1 MKKKRWDTFP
11 YRESISKIIRV
22 MKLVSFILLA
32 GFMQVAA
39 NVYSQNAN
47 IRLSMQ
53 DVKLDEVIKAIQK
66 QTEFT
71 FFYSPDDIR
80 DVTISKIDLE
90 KATLEKTLDLCLK
103 GTNLAYE
110 IIYKAVILKKTEDHD
125 QKSPDLPTQQKPEKK
140 ELSGTAK
147 DTKGL
152 PLPGV
157 TVVAKG
163 TTTGTITDNDGK
175 FRLSVPTDAKTLV
188 FSFIGMK
195 SQEFLI
201 AGTITFNV
209 VMEEEAVGLDEL
221 VVVGYGFQKKES
233 VVGAISQIDSKA
245 LVNSGTTNVTNAIA
259 GKLSGVLTI
268 QNSGEPGAN
277 NSEIIIR
284 GLSSWNG
291 SAPLVM
297 VDGVERDFS
306 GLDPNEINTISV
318 LKDASAT
325 AVFGAK
331 GANGVIIVTT
341 KRGNIGKPKLDF
353 SAAYGLQRATMIP
366 DHISSYTTLSMLNV
380 ANMNEGNFQNLI
392 TPGVLNEYRNPS
404 TPLNALRY
412 PDVNW
417 FKVSTRPFAQSF
429 NANVNISGGTNFVK
443 YFCSLGYSN
452 EGDFFDQKKE
462 GYYDLSYNY
471 KRFNY
476 RTNVDFQLTKSSTL
490 SFNLGGT
497 IGVKNGNGAGPWT
510 GLYST
515 SSARFPAYFPAWVL
529 EMVPDPVY
537 PDAKGIR
544 LADRFGGYRT
554 NPYTDFN
561 NGSFVQNLD
570 SKLFTDILFRQNLD
584 FITKG
589 LSFKGQA
596 ALSTDYTNGLLQGSQ
611 YFPEYIL
618 NYEDIGKTGVNP
630 WVRTGQGMEY
640 YQMPPLNLS
649 IGSLGSN
656 YRNLYYELGFNYSN
670 TFGRHSVTG
679 LALMNRSQKNSGTE
693 FAYYNSA
700 LVGRATYDFAH
711 KYLFEM
717 NVGYTGSERF
727 APGNRYGIFP
737 SAAIGWVVSEEKFFK
752 NAIPWVNKLK
762 FRYSD
767 GLTGSDAAGS
777 RWLYMGGFK
786 TSSGYIYEDK
796 VANIDAQWER
806 ARKRDLGLEIGLFR
820 NVFNISVDLFDE
832 YRDKM
837 LLTPRSVTF
846 LVANSFKDL
855 NLGSFKKHGYEVE
868 LGFNKTTPTQF
879 NYWAKAILGFNENRV
894 IFKDDLAYSP
904 DYVRDAS
911 KPLGY
916 AKGSIL
922 TGTGYYT
929 SVNDIQNNLSS
940 IGVSKT
946 KVGDYKFLDY
956 TVDGI
961 INSLDKY
968 PIAGNTYPP
977 YTYSFSSGFRYKKF
991 EFSFMFQGNKGKYV
1005 SYTDTYEVEFTYGE
1019 WRVHTSQ
1026 LDYWTP
1032 ANPDANHSTLHFST
1046 TGGAPAI
1053 MANMGSVEG
1062 RTWRNS
1068 DYLRLKEVYA
1078 GYNFSPKFLNSF
1090 LGVSNILCYATAN
1103 DLWTITDLVEGDPE
1117 RKDFSMGFYPQLTS
1131 VKLGV
1136 KVAF

>member
-1 MKKKRWDTFP
+1 MKNEVTKFFLFKKHLPLFATFLLVGFFFFQLSAFAQQK
-11 YRESISKIIRV
+11 SI
-22 MKLVSFILLA
+22 A
-32 GFMQVAA
+32 GSVRDDQGKPIPGA
-39 NVYSQNAN
+39 S
-47 IRLSMQ
+47 
-53 DVKLDEVIKAIQK
+53 VI
-66 QTEFT
+66 
-71 FFYSPDDIR
+71 
-80 DVTISKIDLE
+80 V
-90 KATLEKTLDLCLK
+90 K
-103 GTNLAYE
+103 GT
-110 IIYKAVILKKTEDHD
+110 IIGITT
-125 QKSPDLPTQQKPEKK
+125 DL
-140 ELSGTAK
+140 
-147 DTKGL
+147 
-152 PLPGV
+152 
-157 TVVAKG
+157 
-163 TTTGTITDNDGK
+163 DGN
-175 FRLSVPTDAKTLV
+175 FSLSVPATAKTLV
-188 FSFIGMK
+188 ISFMGLTSKEIPLV
-195 SQEFLI
+195 S
-201 AGTITFNV
+201 TNVFNV
-209 VMEEEAVGLDEL
+209 TLSESTFSIDE
-221 VVVGYGFQKKES
+221 VVIVGYGTQKKES
-233 VVGAISQIDSKA
+233 VVGAINQIDNRA
-245 LVNSGTTNVTNAIA
+245 LVNSGSTNVTNALA

-277 NSEIIIR
+277 DSEIIIR

-291 SAPLVM
+291 SKPLVM
-297 VDGVERDFS
+297 VDGVKRDFTD
-306 GLDPNEINTISV
+306 LDPNEINTISV

-325 AVFGAK
+325 AVFGAT

-341 KRGNIGKPKLDF
+341 KRGSFGKPKLNF
-353 SAAYGLQRATMIP
+353 SASYGLQKATRIP

-380 ANMNEGNFQNLI
+380 ANMNELLFQSLI
-392 TPGVLNEYRNPS
+392 TPEVLNEYRYPS

-412 PDVNW
+412 PDVDW

-429 NANVNISGGTNFVK
+429 NANANISGGTNFIK
-443 YFCSLGYSN
+443 YFCTLGYSN

-490 SFNLGGT
+490 SFNLGGSVG
-497 IGVKNGNGAGPWT
+497 IKNGNGAGPWT

-529 EMVPDPVY
+529 DMVPDPVY
-537 PDAKGIR
+537 PDATGIR

-561 NGSFVQNLD
+561 NGSFQKDLD
-570 SKLFTDILFRQNLD
+570 SKLYTDIIFKQDLD

-589 LSFKGQA
+589 LSLKGQV
-596 ALSTDYTNGLLQGSQ
+596 ALNTDYNSTLLMGSQ

-618 NYEDIGKTGVNP
+618 NYDDIGKDGVNP
-630 WVRTGQGMEY
+630 WYRTGQGMEY
-640 YQMPPLNLS
+640 YETPPLNLE
-649 IGSLGSN
+649 IGGLGSN
-656 YRNLYYELGFNYSN
+656 YRNLYYELGINYAN

-679 LALMNRSQKNSGTE
+679 LALMNRSQENSGTD

-700 LVGRATYDFAH
+700 VVGRATYDFAH
-711 KYLFEM
+711 KYLVEF
-717 NVGYTGSERF
+717 NVGFSGSERF

-737 SAAIGWVVSEEKFFK
+737 AAAIGWVVSEEKFFK
-752 NAIPWVNKLK
+752 NAVPWMNKLK
-762 FRYSD
+762 IRYSD

-786 TSSGYIYEDK
+786 TSNGYIYEDK

-806 ARKRDLGLEIGLFR
+806 ARKRDLGVEIGLFK

-868 LGFNKTTPTQF
+868 LGFNKTTPTQL

-894 IFKDDLAYSP
+894 IFKDDLAFSP
-904 DYVRDAS
+904 DYVRDAG

-916 AKGSIL
+916 EKGSVL
-922 TGTGYYT
+922 TGTGYYI
-929 SVNDIQNNLSS
+929 SVDDIQNNISQV
-940 IGVSKT
+940 GVSKT
-946 KVGDYKFLDY
+946 KVGDYKLLDY
-956 TVDGI
+956 TVDGV
-961 INSLDKY
+961 INSSDKY

-977 YTYSFSSGFRYKKF
+977 YTYSFSGGIGFKKF

-1005 SYTDTYEVEFTYGE
+1005 GYTDTYEQEFTYGE

-1032 ANPDANHSTLHFST
+1032 ANPDANHSTLHFSVG
-1046 TGGAPAI
+1046 GGAPAI
-1053 MANMGSVEG
+1053 LAGSGGIMGRS
-1062 RTWRNS
+1062 WRNA
-1068 DYLRLKEVYA
+1068 DYVRLKEVYA
-1078 GYNFSPKFLNSF
+1078 GYNFAPKFMNGF
-1090 LGVSNILCYATAN
+1090 LGVSNILLYSTGS

-1117 RKDFSMGFYPQLTS
+1117 RKDFSMGFYPQLAS

-1136 KVAF
+1136 KVTF